1 MSNGERKSN
10 QEYVD
15 ASAPGAM
22 FVYWTA
28 DGVRH
33 EAPFTILKVPDDVT
47 LGPAHSRLYAC
58 NEDTSHLQP
67 HGPLSGPV
75 HPREKGPRGEE

>member
-33 EAPFTILKVPDDVT
+33 EAPFTILKVPDGVT
-47 LGPAHSRLYAC
+47 LGPAHSRLYAR
-58 NEDTSHLQP
+58 NEDTSHLP
-67 HGPLSGPV
+67 PREPLPGLAP
-75 HPREKGPRGEE
+75 PREKGPRGEE

>member
-1 MSNGERKSN
+1 MPAGKSKEAI
-10 QEYVD
+10 EYVD
-15 ASAPGAM
+15 ADAPGAM

-33 EAPFTILKVPDDVT
+33 ETPFNVLKVPDDVT
-47 LGPAHSRLYAC
+47 LGPAHSRLYAR

-67 HGPLSGPV
+67 RGPLSGPV
-75 HPREKGPRGEE
+75 PPRGKGPR